1 MDDGERERIAQEANR
16 LKLPET
22 AKAWRDSKGQWSF
35 ESQFT
40 PGVTER
46 SKRVSHNWHQAA
58 EDASSWLKVCAEN
71 DYFPTVRL
79 VRISAVS

>member
-1 MDDGERERIAQEANR
+1 MDDEEREKIAQEAELLN
-16 LKLPET
+16 LPET
-22 AKAWRDSKGQWSF
+22 AKAWRDSKVQWTF

-46 SKRVSHNWHQAA
+46 SKQVSHNWYQAA
-58 EDASSWLKVCAEN
+58 EDASAWLKVCAEN

-79 VRISAVS
+79 VRNSE